1 MENTHR
7 VVAWFDEADDAREAM
22 VDLEVK
28 GIDADAI
35 HITTPA
41 PTAVAKE
48 TAHRAD
54 LDVIHRLGSRT
65 LVGGLLGAAIGA
77 AVVVGAL
84 VVMRVDSLGTAV
96 IVGAIAGASGGA
108 LIGSYWG
115 MVTRLPVNEEA
126 FDTSVVGDD
135 KAPGIEL
142 QVRLDDPH
150 KESDAVGVLRQ
161 HHAQQINREVA

>member
-1 MENTHR
+1 
-7 VVAWFDEADDAREAM
+7 
-22 VDLEVK
+22 
-28 GIDADAI
+28 
-35 HITTPA
+35 
-41 PTAVAKE
+41 
-48 TAHRAD
+48 
-54 LDVIHRLGSRT
+54 
-65 LVGGLLGAAIGA
+65 
-77 AVVVGAL
+77 
-84 VVMRVDSLGTAV
+84 V
-96 IVGAIAGASGGA
+96 IVGSIAGASGGA